1 LKTAEFFAQH
11 GYTIPTDALD
21 TPVQY
26 TFNAK
31 GKMHMFGLLEKA
43 GQVQGLASMMN
54 AWTIDRPHWSD
65 DELGFYPVQD
75 RLIRG
80 ATGGDDTVFLVDVG
94 GSKGHDLEKF
104 LARHSFDTFPGRLVL
119 QDQAEVI
126 NSIPEDSLAH
136 GVEAIV
142 HDFFTPQPI
151 HGKRNFAILAF
162 SIWIRVLM
170 SVLLRRQSIL
180 FA

>member
-1 LKTAEFFAQH
+1 MKTAEYFAQH
-11 GYTIPTDALD
+11 GYTSPTDALD

-31 GKMHMFGLLEKA
+31 GKVHMFGLLEQA

-54 AWTIDRPHWSD
+54 TWMIGRPHWSD

-75 RLIRG
+75 RLISG

-94 GSKGHDLEKF
+94 GSKGHDMEKF
-104 LARHSFDTFPGRLVL
+104 LARHSFETFPGRLVL
-119 QDQAEVI
+119 QDRAEVI
-126 NSIPEDSLAH
+126 NSIPESSLAP
-136 GVEAIV
+136 GVEATV

-151 HGKRNFAILAF
+151 HGKRSLATFTF
-162 SIWIRVLM
+162 SGW
-170 SVLLRRQSIL
+170 S
-180 FA
+180 